1 MKVSQLLNMLEE
13 QEARSLQS
21 ATSLEATEAALKT
34 ARMFLYSSL
43 QGIAEAL
50 QDEGETMLEFDMDWR
65 EILDR
70 RLALDQ
76 AVKDRAL
83 ARHRTE
89 VYERRRGRT
98 GSQGMAR
105 VLKKLE
111 VV

>member
-1 MKVSQLLNMLEE
+1 MRVSKLLSLMEE
-13 QEARSLQS
+13 QGARSLQN
-21 ATSLEATEAALKT
+21 TTDVEATEAALKT

-43 QGIAEAL
+43 QGAAEML
-50 QDEGETMLEFDMDWR
+50 QDEGETVLEFDMGWR

-98 GSQGMAR
+98 GSQGMAQA
-105 VLKKLE
+105 LKKLE
-111 VV
+111 GE